1 MAKIKKRKLK
11 WSTSSSSQVIGYKLY
26 WSENGAVN
34 YDSKCVTL
42 GNVTE
47 IVLPDDV
54 DSFMP
59 GGGPV
64 EFAITAVDELGN
76 ESDMI
81 TLKAPYQFNVPK
93 APEDLYLQKLD
104 DFSTISVQNCEVE
117 EDERVDY
124 YVTNLRADDAEENEP
139 IMLVKAIG
147 STNR

>member
-1 MAKIKKRKLK
+1 VAKIKKRKLK
-11 WSTSSSSQVIGYKLY
+11 WSTSSSSQVVGYKLY

-54 DSFMP
+54 GSFMP

>member
-54 DSFMP
+54 GSFMP